1 MEKELMLALKKLET
15 LKSEEKIKDFEM
27 SVYTSKN
34 GEVKHSFSLK
44 KDNEF
49 EVFFKVEKLLNFQG
63 F

>member
-1 MEKELMLALKKLET
+1 MEKELLKALEKLET
-15 LKSEEKIKDFEM
+15 LKRDSRIKDFEI
-27 SVYTSKN
+27 SIYTTKS

-44 KDNEF
+44 KDDKF